1 MYCVIDL
8 CVQRYLE
15 IEGNDDVLYLVHPAV
30 ILLTR
35 YDSQHNSNLRDVLYY
50 YLLNDRNLVKTA
62 AATYMHRNTV
72 INKVNKILDLLQ
84 LDLEDGN
91 LRQRLMFSCQF
102 IRYYENVLK
111 REFRP

>member
-1 MYCVIDL
+1 MI
-8 CVQRYLE
+8 
-15 IEGNDDVLYLVHPAV
+15 H
-30 ILLTR
+30 LTR
-35 YDSQHNSNLRDVLYY
+35 YDRQHNNNLRDVLYY

-72 INKVNKILDLLQ
+72 INKMSKIMDLIH

-91 LRQRLMFSCQF
+91 LRQRLMLSCQF
-102 IRYYENVLK
+102 IRYYEKVME